1 MFFWFFLSDYW
12 TFPFFFRFG
21 FLWIWIWSFSLDLDL
36 VFLLLDTGFV
46 NPFVLRQ
53 RWSVMR
59 AKGNLFDKGKGAS
72 DEGRRD
78 SVKELDIR
86 N

>member
-1 MFFWFFLSDYW
+1 M
-12 TFPFFFRFG
+12 
-21 FLWIWIWSFSLDLDL
+21 

-46 NPFVLRQ
+46 NPFVLTQ
-53 RWSVMR
+53 RWPVMR